1 MTRGDSRPVPR
12 PIDVGSPYPVRVET
26 EPIEKRTE
34 SSPIAI
40 YLTPDEAL
48 VLSDFLHRGEV
59 APNNYGTIE
68 DQAELRVLWDLS
80 AILESW
86 LVAPLLPDYDQH
98 LARARDAVRDS
109 TD

>member
-1 MTRGDSRPVPR
+1 MDTD
-12 PIDVGSPYPVRVET
+12 
-26 EPIEKRTE
+26 PIEKRSE
-34 SSPIAI
+34 SGPIAI

-48 VLSDFLHRGEV
+48 VLDAFLHRGE
-59 APNNYGTIE
+59 AAGDNYGTIA
-68 DQAELRVLWDLS
+68 DQAELRVLWNLS

-98 LARARDAVRDS
+98 LARAREAVRDP

>member
-1 MTRGDSRPVPR
+1 M
-12 PIDVGSPYPVRVET
+12 ET
-26 EPIEKRTE
+26 ESAAMRSE
-34 SSPIAI
+34 SGPIAV

-48 VLSDFLHRGEV
+48 VLDAFLDRGRKSGDH
-59 APNNYGTIE
+59 YGTIE

-86 LVAPLLPDYDQH
+86 LVPPLQGDYAAR

-109 TD
+109 TDEGLPNSGDIPKR